1 MSYGRLVWANLM
13 RHKWRTVLTTLSV
26 AVAMFLYATLRSF
39 GTTLD
44 SLSQFGAAN
53 RMIVR
58 HATAIVFPLQMS
70 YAPRLAAV
78 EGVKGV
84 SWANWFGGWYQ
95 DPKVFFA
102 NFAVDGPSFLALY
115 PELQV
120 PEDQKQEWLRDRAGA
135 VVGVDL
141 MEKYGWRLGQ
151 NVVLNGTI
159 YPGEWQFTIRA
170 TYTSRTRAFDERS
183 FMFHYAYLDERT
195 ERRAQPGWFYLDIA
209 NGNDAPRI
217 ASVVDEMFRNSNAP
231 TKTMTE
237 QAFQASWMGMFGN
250 VRTLMNAIGLAVV
263 FAILLVTGNAMM
275 MSARERTGEVAVL
288 KTIGFSDRAVGLIE
302 LAEAGAV
309 AITGTLLG
317 AGGATLLWKNIR
329 VAAIEQFIPGFQV
342 SNDTIVIS
350 AAIALTLTLVSGL
363 VPALRASRMHVVTAL
378 RTVE

>member
-1 MSYGRLVWANLM
+1 MSYGRLIWANLM
-13 RHKWRTVLTTLSV
+13 RHRWRTILTTLSV
-26 AVAMFLYATLRSF
+26 AVAMFLFATLRSF

-70 YAPRLAAV
+70 YATRLAAV
-78 EGVKGV
+78 EGVRGV

-115 PELQV
+115 PEIQV

-141 MEKYGWRLGQ
+141 MEKYGWRVGQ

-159 YPGEWQFTIRA
+159 FPGEWPFTIRA
-170 TYTSRTRAFDERS
+170 TYTSRSRAFDQRS

-209 NGNDAPRI
+209 NGDDAPRI
-217 ASVVDEMFRNSNAP
+217 AATVDGMFRNSNAP

-275 MSARERTGEVAVL
+275 MSARERTSEVAVL
-288 KTIGFSDRAVGLIE
+288 KTLGFSDRTVGLIE

-309 AITGTLLG
+309 SLTGTLLG

-342 SNDTIVIS
+342 SGTTIAIS
-350 AAIALTLTLVSGL
+350 AAIAVTLTLVSGL
-363 VPALRASRMHVVTAL
+363 VPAVRASRMNVVAAL

>member
-1 MSYGRLVWANLM
+1 MTRGRLVWANLM
-13 RHKWRTVLTTLSV
+13 RHKWRTLLTTASV
-26 AVAMFLYATLRSF
+26 AVAMFLFATLRSF

-70 YAPRLAAV
+70 YAQRLATV
-78 EGVKGV
+78 EGVRGV

-102 NFAVDGPSFLALY
+102 NFAVDGPTFLALY
-115 PELQV
+115 PELV
-120 PEDQKQEWLRDRAGA
+120 LPEDQKQEWLKDRAGA

-141 MEKYGWRLGQ
+141 MEKYGWRVGQ
-151 NVVLNGTI
+151 NIVLNGTI
-159 YPGEWQFTIRA
+159 FPGEWKFTIRA
-170 TYTSRTRAFDERS
+170 TYTSKTRAFDQRS
-183 FMFHYAYLDERT
+183 FMFHYAYLDEGTGRQ
-195 ERRAQPGWFYLDIA
+195 AQPGWFYLDIA
-209 NGNDAPRI
+209 NGDDAPRI
-217 ASVVDEMFRNSNAP
+217 AATVDEMFRNSNAP

-263 FAILLVTGNAMM
+263 FAILLVTGNSMM
-275 MSARERTGEVAVL
+275 MSARERTREVGAL
-288 KTIGFSDRAVGLIE
+288 KAIGFGSTTVGLIE

-309 AITGTLLG
+309 ALTGTLLG
-317 AGGATLLWKNIR
+317 LGGATALWKNIR

-342 SNDTIVIS
+342 SAGTLWIG
-350 AAIALTLTLVSGL
+350 AGIALTLTLVSGL
-363 VPALRASRMHVVTAL
+363 VPALRASRMSVVTAL

>member
-1 MSYGRLVWANLM
+1 MTRGRLVWANLM
-13 RHKWRTVLTTLSV
+13 RHKWRTLLTTASV
-26 AVAMFLYATLRSF
+26 AVAMFLFATLRSF

-70 YAPRLAAV
+70 YAQRLAAV
-78 EGVKGV
+78 PGVRGV

-95 DPKVFFA
+95 DPRAFFA
-102 NFAVDGPSFLALY
+102 NFAVDGPTFLALY
-115 PELQV
+115 PEIVV
-120 PEDQKQEWLRDRAGA
+120 PEDQKQDWLRDRAGA

-141 MEKYGWRLGQ
+141 MEKYGWRVGQ

-195 ERRAQPGWFYLDIA
+195 NHQAPPGWFYLDIA
-209 NGNDAPRI
+209 DGDQAPQI
-217 ASVVDEMFRNSNAP
+217 ATTVDEMFRNSNAP

-237 QAFQASWMGMFGN
+237 QAFQASWIGMFGN

-263 FAILLVTGNAMM
+263 FAILLITGNAMM
-275 MSARERTGEVAVL
+275 MSSRERTREVAAL
-288 KTIGFSDRAVGLIE
+288 KAIGFGNGTVGFIE
-302 LAEAGAV
+302 LAEAGTV
-309 AITGTLLG
+309 AIAGTLIG

-342 SNDTIVIS
+342 SNDTMLIS
-350 AAIALTLTLVSGL
+350 VAIALTLTLVSGL
-363 VPALRASRMHVVTAL
+363 VPALRASRMNVVAAL

>member
-1 MSYGRLVWANLM
+1 MSRGRLVWANLM
-13 RHKWRTVLTTLSV
+13 RHKWRTFLTTASV
-26 AVAMFLYATLRSF
+26 AVAMFLFASLRSF

-44 SLSQFGAAN
+44 ALSQFGSAN
-53 RMIVR
+53 RMVVR

-70 YAPRLAAV
+70 YAQRLAAV
-78 EGVKGV
+78 PGVTSV

-95 DPKVFFA
+95 DPKDFFA
-102 NFAVDGPSFLALY
+102 NFAVDGPSFLRLY
-115 PELQV
+115 PELQIA
-120 PEDQKQEWLRDRAGA
+120 PEQREEWLRDRGGA

-151 NVVLNGTI
+151 NIVLNGTI

-170 TYTSRTRAFDERS
+170 TYTSATRAFDQRS

-195 ERRAQPGWFYLDIA
+195 EHRAQPGWFYLGIEHGDQ
-209 NGNDAPRI
+209 APRI
-217 ASVVDEMFRNSNAP
+217 AAVVDEQFKNSNAP

-250 VRTLMNAIGLAVV
+250 VRTLMNAIGMAVV

-288 KTIGFSDRAVGLIE
+288 KAIGFGNRTVGAIE
-302 LAEAGAV
+302 LAEAGVVAV
-309 AITGTLLG
+309 TGTLLG
-317 AGGATLLWKNIR
+317 VGGATLLWKNIR
-329 VAAIEQFIPGFQV
+329 VAAIEQFLPGFQV
-342 SNDTIVIS
+342 ANGTIWLGIG
-350 AAIALTLTLVSGL
+350 IALALTAVSGL
-363 VPALRASRMHVVTAL
+363 VPALRAARMNVVQAL

>member
-1 MSYGRLVWANLM
+1 MTRGRLVWANLM
-13 RHKWRTVLTTLSV
+13 RHKWRTLLTTASV
-26 AVAMFLYATLRSF
+26 AVAMFLFATLRSF

-70 YAPRLAAV
+70 YAQRLAAV
-78 EGVKGV
+78 PGVRGV

-95 DPKVFFA
+95 DPKAFFA

-115 PELQV
+115 PELV
-120 PEDQKQEWLRDRAGA
+120 IPPEQQEEWLRDRAGA

-141 MEKYGWRLGQ
+141 MEKHGWRLGQ

-195 ERRAQPGWFYLDIA
+195 EHRAQPGWFYLDIA
-209 NGNDAPRI
+209 NADQAPEIAATVDAQ
-217 ASVVDEMFRNSNAP
+217 FRNSNAP

-250 VRTLMNAIGLAVV
+250 VRTLMNAIGMAVV
-263 FAILLVTGNAMM
+263 FAILLVTGNAML

-288 KTIGFSDRAVGLIE
+288 KAIGFGNGTVGAIE
-302 LAEAGAV
+302 LAEACV
-309 AITGTLLG
+309 VVMSGTVVG
-317 AGGATLLWKNIR
+317 IGGATLLWKNIR
-329 VAAIEQFIPGFQV
+329 IAFIEQFIPGFQV
-342 SNDTIVIS
+342 AGGTIW
-350 AAIALTLTLVSGL
+350 IALVIAVTLTLVSGL
-363 VPALRASRMHVVTAL
+363 VPAVRAARMSVVQAL

>member
-13 RHKWRTVLTTLSV
+13 RHKWRTLLTTASV
-26 AVAMFLYATLRSF
+26 AVAMFLFATLRSF

-70 YAPRLAAV
+70 YAQRLAAV
-78 EGVKGV
+78 EGVQGV

-95 DPKVFFA
+95 DPRVFFA

-115 PELQV
+115 PEIQV
-120 PEDQKQEWLRDRAGA
+120 PEDQKEEWLRDRAGA

-141 MEKYGWRLGQ
+141 MEKYGWRVGQ
-151 NVVLNGTI
+151 NIVLNGTI

-170 TYTSRTRAFDERS
+170 TYTSSTRAFDERS
-183 FMFHYAYLDERT
+183 FIFHYAYLDERT

-209 NGNDAPRI
+209 NGDDAPRI
-217 ASVVDEMFRNSNAP
+217 AAAVDAMFRNSNAP

-250 VRTLMNAIGLAVV
+250 VRTLMNAIGMAVV

-288 KTIGFSDRAVGLIE
+288 KTIGFGDRTVGAIE

-309 AITGTLLG
+309 SLTGALLG
-317 AGGATLLWKNIR
+317 MGAATLLWTNVRI
-329 VAAIEQFIPGFQV
+329 AFIEQFIPGFQV
-342 SNDTIVIS
+342 AGDTIWIG
-350 AAIALTLTLVSGL
+350 AGIAIVLTLVSGL
-363 VPALRASRMHVVTAL
+363 VPAVRASRMNVVTAL

>member
-1 MSYGRLVWANLM
+1 MTRGRLVWANLM
-13 RHKWRTVLTTLSV
+13 RHKWRTLLTTASV
-26 AVAMFLYATLRSF
+26 AVAMFLFATLRSF

-44 SLSQFGAAN
+44 SLSQFGSAN
-53 RMIVR
+53 RMVVR

-70 YAPRLAAV
+70 YVQRLAAV
-78 EGVKGV
+78 PGVTGV

-102 NFAVDGPSFLALY
+102 NFAVDGPTFLQLY
-115 PELQV
+115 PEIVV
-120 PEDQKQEWLRDRAGA
+120 PPEQKEEWLRDRAGA

-141 MEKYGWRLGQ
+141 MEKYGWRVGQ

-159 YPGEWQFTIRA
+159 FPGEWQFTIRA
-170 TYTSRTRAFDERS
+170 TYTSTTRAFDQRS

-195 ERRAQPGWFYLDIA
+195 EHRAQPGWFYLGIA
-209 NGNDAPRI
+209 HGDDAPRI
-217 ASVVDEMFRNSNAP
+217 AATVDEMFRNSNAP

-250 VRTLMNAIGLAVV
+250 VRTLMNAIGMAVV

-288 KTIGFSDRAVGLIE
+288 KAIGFGNRTVGAIE

-309 AITGTLLG
+309 VLTGTLLG
-317 AGGATLLWKNIR
+317 VGSATLLWKNVRI
-329 VAAIEQFIPGFQV
+329 AFIEQFIPGFQV
-342 SNDTIVIS
+342 AGDTIWIG
-350 AAIALTLTLVSGL
+350 AAIAIVLTLVSGL
-363 VPALRASRMHVVTAL
+363 VPAVRASRMNVVTAL

>member
-1 MSYGRLVWANLM
+1 MTRGRLVWANLM
-13 RHKWRTVLTTLSV
+13 RHRWRTILTTLSV
-26 AVAMFLYATLRSF
+26 AVAMFLFATLRSF

-44 SLSQFGAAN
+44 SLSQFGSAN
-53 RMIVR
+53 RMVVR

-70 YAPRLAAV
+70 YTQRLATV
-78 EGVKGV
+78 EGVTGV

-102 NFAVDGPSFLALY
+102 NFAVDGPSFTALY
-115 PELQV
+115 PEILI
-120 PEDQKQEWLRDRAGA
+120 PEEQKQEWLRDRAGA

-141 MEKYGWRLGQ
+141 MEKYGWRVGQ

-159 YPGEWQFTIRA
+159 FPGEWQFTIRA

-195 ERRAQPGWFYLDIA
+195 EHRAQPGWFYLAIA
-209 NGNDAPRI
+209 NGDDAPRI
-217 ASVVDEMFRNSNAP
+217 AATVDEMFRNSNAP

-250 VRTLMNAIGLAVV
+250 VRTLMNAIGMAVV

-288 KTIGFSDRAVGLIE
+288 KAIGFGNRTVGAIE
-302 LAEAGAV
+302 LAEAGVV
-309 AITGTLLG
+309 ALTGTLLG
-317 AGGATLLWKNIR
+317 VGGATLLWKNIR

-342 SNDTIVIS
+342 AGNTIWIG
-350 AAIALTLTLVSGL
+350 AGIALLLTLVSGL
-363 VPALRASRMHVVTAL
+363 VPAVRASRMNVVTAL

>member
-1 MSYGRLVWANLM
+1 MTRGRLVWANLM
-13 RHKWRTVLTTLSV
+13 RHRWRTVLTTASV
-26 AVAMFLYATLRSF
+26 AVAMFLFATLRSF

-70 YAPRLAAV
+70 YVQRLAAV
-78 EGVKGV
+78 DGVRGV

-95 DPKVFFA
+95 DPRVFFA
-102 NFAVDGPSFLALY
+102 NFAVDAESFLRLY
-115 PELQV
+115 PELQI
-120 PEDQKQEWLRDRAGA
+120 PADQLAEFMRDRSGA

-151 NVVLNGTI
+151 SIVLNGTI

-195 ERRAQPGWFYLDIA
+195 EHRAQPGWFYLDIER
-209 NGNDAPRI
+209 GDQAPQI
-217 ASVVDEMFRNSNAP
+217 AATVDEMFRNSNAP

-250 VRTLMNAIGLAVV
+250 VRTLMNAIGMAVV

-275 MSARERTGEVAVL
+275 MSARERTREVAAL
-288 KTIGFSDRAVGLIE
+288 KAIGFGNVTVGLIE
-302 LAEAGAV
+302 LGEAGAV
-309 AITGTLLG
+309 ALTGTILG

-329 VAAIEQFIPGFQV
+329 VSAIEQFIPGFQV
-342 SNDTIVIS
+342 ADSTMVIS
-350 AAIALTLTLVSGL
+350 AAIALTLALVSGM
-363 VPALRASRMHVVTAL
+363 VPALRASRMNVVTAL

>member
-1 MSYGRLVWANLM
+1 MTRGRLVWANLM
-13 RHKWRTVLTTLSV
+13 RHKWRTVLTTASV
-26 AVAMFLYATLRSF
+26 AVAMALFATLRSF

-70 YAPRLAAV
+70 YAQRLAAV
-78 EGVKGV
+78 PGVRGV

-95 DPKVFFA
+95 DPRAFFA
-102 NFAVDGPSFLALY
+102 NFAVDGESFLQLY
-115 PELQV
+115 PEIRV
-120 PEDQKQEWLRDRAGA
+120 PEDQKEAWLRDRAGA

-141 MEKYGWRLGQ
+141 MEKHGWRVGQ

-170 TYTSRTRAFDERS
+170 TYTSATRAFDERS

-195 ERRAQPGWFYLDIA
+195 GRQAQPGWFYLDIA
-209 NGNDAPRI
+209 NGDQAPQI
-217 ASVVDEMFRNSNAP
+217 AAVVDSMFKNSNAP

-237 QAFQASWMGMFGN
+237 QAFQASWIGMFGN
-250 VRTLMNAIGLAVV
+250 VRTLMNAIGMAVV
-263 FAILLVTGNAMM
+263 FAILLITGNAMM
-275 MSARERTGEVAVL
+275 MSSRERTREVAAL
-288 KTIGFSDRAVGLIE
+288 KAIGFGAGTVGFIE

-309 AITGTLLG
+309 ALTGTLLG
-317 AGGATLLWKNIR
+317 AGGATLLWANLR

-342 SNDTIVIS
+342 ADSTMLIS
-350 AAIALTLTLVSGL
+350 AAIALALTLVSGL
-363 VPALRASRMHVVTAL
+363 VPALRASRMNVVTAL

>member
-1 MSYGRLVWANLM
+1 MSRGRLVWANLM
-13 RHKWRTVLTTLSV
+13 RHKWRTLLTTLSV
-26 AVAMFLYATLRSF
+26 AVALFLFASLRSF

-44 SLSQFGAAN
+44 ELSKFGAAN
-53 RMIVR
+53 RMVVR

-70 YAPRLAAV
+70 YAQRLAAV
-78 EGVKGV
+78 PGVKGV
-84 SWANWFGGWYQ
+84 SWASWFGGWYQ

-115 PELQV
+115 PEISIP
-120 PEDQKQEWLRDRAGA
+120 PEQQEEWLRDRRGA

-151 NVVLNGTI
+151 NIVLNGTI
-159 YPGEWQFTIRA
+159 FPGQWEFTIRA
-170 TYTSRTRAFDERS
+170 TYTTTTRAFDES
-183 FMFHYAYLDERT
+183 TLMFHFEYLEERT
-195 ERRAQPGWFYLDIA
+195 ERRAQPGWFYLDLVD
-209 NGNDAPRI
+209 GDMAPEVAR
-217 ASVVDEMFRNSNAP
+217 AVDDMFRNSNAP

-250 VRTLMNAIGLAVV
+250 VRTLMNAIGMAVV

-288 KTIGFSDRAVGLIE
+288 KAIGFGSRTVGGIE

-309 AITGTLLG
+309 AVAGTALG
-317 AGGATLLWKNIR
+317 LGGAALLWSNVTIR
-329 VAAIEQFIPGFQV
+329 AIEQFLPGFRV
-342 SNDTIVIS
+342 AGSTVAIGIG
-350 AAIALTLTLVSGL
+350 IALLLTLLSGL
-363 VPALRASRMHVVTAL
+363 APAYRAARMNVVEGL

>member
-1 MSYGRLVWANLM
+1 MTRGRLVWANLM
-13 RHKWRTVLTTLSV
+13 RHKWRTVLTTASV
-26 AVAMFLYATLRSF
+26 AVAMFLFATLRSF

-70 YAPRLAAV
+70 YVQRLAAV
-78 EGVKGV
+78 EGVRGV

-102 NFAVDGPSFLALY
+102 NFAVDGPTFLALY
-115 PELQV
+115 PELVV

-141 MEKYGWRLGQ
+141 MEKYGWRIGQ

-159 YPGEWQFTIRA
+159 YPGEWQFTIRG
-170 TYTSRTRAFDERS
+170 TYTSRTRAFDQRS

-209 NGNDAPRI
+209 RADDAPRI
-217 ASVVDEMFRNSNAP
+217 AATVDEMFRNSNAP

-250 VRTLMNAIGLAVV
+250 VRTLMNAIGMAVV

-275 MSARERTGEVAVL
+275 MSARERTREVAAL
-288 KTIGFSDRAVGLIE
+288 KAIGFSNVTVGLIE
-302 LAEAGAV
+302 LGEAGVV
-309 AITGTLLG
+309 ALTGTLLG

-342 SNDTIVIS
+342 SDSTIVIS
-350 AAIALTLTLVSGL
+350 AAIALTLALVSGL
-363 VPALRASRMHVVTAL
+363 VPAVRASRMNVVTAL